1 MAYEAPK
8 LVEVGDVHEL
18 TLGNPA
24 NGPQRDAAV
33 WWSYDGDPRPSR

>member
-18 TLGNPA
+18 TLGSGS
-24 NGPQRDAAV
+24 GPQF
-33 WWSYDGDPRPSR
+33 DGIFDWGGAPVSSR

>member
-18 TLGNPA
+18 TLGSPNVQA
-24 NGPQRDAAV
+24 NA
-33 WWSYDGDPRPSR
+33 DGYWDWGPRPVASR